1 MWRRATSLLWYQLFM
16 LIAAL
21 ALILVAMLLGSIL
34 LSGRG
39 IGWPL
44 RIAHGAPGAAG
55 LALMVFALTSG
66 SFHGAVANDAILLAA
81 SGLVL
86 GLFLAWS
93 AWFHK
98 RPPTAI
104 VFLHATLGGLGGLLL
119 AGFLLG

>member
-1 MWRRATSLLWYQLFM
+1 M

-34 LSGRG
+34 LSGLG

-44 RIAHGAPGAAG
+44 RIAHGLPGAAG
-55 LALMVFALTSG
+55 LALMALALTRG
-66 SFHGAVANDAILLAA
+66 AYRGAVANDAILLAGSA
-81 SGLVL
+81 FAL
-86 GLFLAWS
+86 GLYLAWS
-93 AWFHK
+93 AWLRR
-98 RPPTAI
+98 RPPSAV